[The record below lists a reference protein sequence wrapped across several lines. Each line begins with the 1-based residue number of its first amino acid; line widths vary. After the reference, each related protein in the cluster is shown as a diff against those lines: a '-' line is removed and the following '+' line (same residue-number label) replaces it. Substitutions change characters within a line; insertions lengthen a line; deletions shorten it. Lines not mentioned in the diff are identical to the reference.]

1 VNAAEPLVSV
11 VVPVYNT
18 EDFLAEC
25 LESVLA
31 QTYQRWELVVADN
44 RSTDRSRQIAEEMA
58 RRDSRVRVITADTH
72 IPQVPNYNRALTL
85 MSPDSRYCK
94 LIQADDWM
102 FPECLARMV
111 EVAEADR
118 EIGIVGGYTV
128 LGDYLWCQGLEY
140 PSRSVPGREVC
151 RRHLLKG
158 GSVFGSPTSLMYR
171 SDLVRA
177 RHPFYSETSMF
188 EDTAVCYDILEHAK
202 YGFVHQVLSYA
213 RVDQG
218 SMSARLIGYNA
229 WLLHEVQIVRQY
241 GPRFLTPEEFSERW
255 GELTRKY
262 FRFLGG
268 AALRGRP
275 AEFWRYHREGLAEI
289 GIGLSRGRIAALAC
303 AAAVDLVLNPKATV
317 ERLLGIE
324 RN

>member
-1 VNAAEPLVSV
+1 LVSV

-18 EDFLAEC
+18 ADYLAEC
-25 LESVLA
+25 LESALA
-31 QTYQRWELVVADN
+31 QTYQHWELVVADN
-44 RSTDRSRQIAEEMA
+44 RSTDRSRDIADGFA
-58 RRDSRVRVITADTH
+58 RRDARVRVVTADTH
-72 IPQVPNYNRALTL
+72 IPQVPNYNRAVTL
-85 MSPDSRYCK
+85 MSTESRYCK
-94 LIQADDWM
+94 VLQADDWM

-111 EVAEADR
+111 EVAEADPD
-118 EIGIVGGYTV
+118 IGIVGGYTV
-128 LGDYLWCQGLEY
+128 LGDYLWCQGLEF
-140 PSRSVPGREVC
+140 PSRSVPGRDVC

-188 EDTAVCYDILEHAK
+188 EDTAVCYDILEHAR

-229 WLLHEVQIVRQY
+229 WLLHEVQIVHQY
-241 GPRFLTPEEFSERW
+241 GPKFLTAGELRDRW
-255 GELTRKY
+255 GDLTRRY
-262 FRFLGG
+262 YRFLGG

-275 AEFWRYHREGLAEI
+275 AEFWRYHREGLAEV
-289 GIGLSRGRIAALAC
+289 GIGLSRGRIVSLALSAAL
-303 AAAVDLVLNPKATV
+303 DLALNPKSTV
-317 ERLLGIE
+317 ENLLGLE